1 MKKKFTTAKIRA
13 DGTVVRVS
21 PDGREE
27 PLSMTAIPPKTE
39 AEIEAAAADDI
50 ENPPLSPEQLKRL
63 RPVPRVK
70 TLRRA
75 LGLTQ
80 EEFASRYGI
89 PIGTLRDWEQGRT
102 EPDQAARAYLNL
114 IARDPLTAARSA
126 REPDSDGAS
135 TELPTFQVG
144 QRVHLK
150 ASSSLQG
157 AVIEVRSRASGGF
170 YYKVFHSADLVREYD
185 EEQLAASE
193 KERSLEDALVSG
205 EFLDSGTFRAR
216 LTASRIIPPNLDN
229 IYALYAAR
237 IQHVPFQF
245 KPLLRLLRADRPR
258 LLVADEVGVG
268 KTIEAGLI
276 LKELEARQRIERVLI
291 VCPKD
296 LTQKWRAEMR
306 RFDENFQILGA
317 DQLRYCVRE
326 TDLDGVWPQNYSR
339 SIVNIE
345 LLRLGEYLWGTQNGH
360 VEPGLATLQPSPR
373 FDLLI
378 VDEAHHLR
386 NPDTNSFELGQFICD
401 VSEAVVFL
409 SATPLHTGSHNL
421 YALLSLL
428 RPELFPTKEVFEEM
442 LEPNPYL
449 LQAMRHVRA
458 RTPKD
463 TWASVA
469 AESLDQAADT
479 SWGRRV
485 LTGEPRFEAWRDRL
499 SESRTL
505 SDDERI
511 RCLRDL
517 EDLHT
522 LSHVVNRTRRR
533 DIGRFTIRE
542 PATIAVP
549 HTPEQASFY
558 AELIAF
564 RRAVLSLHLD
574 PRTVAL
580 VATTLERQAASCLP
594 ALIPLLNVF
603 LRTGR
608 FAGSALSDD
617 VEASY
622 DEVALP
628 SDLVDKAHQLRH
640 LAAGLPPEDPK
651 LDQLV
656 SIVRTAIETP
666 GPGKVLVF
674 SYFLHTL
681 NYLRAELQKRGIRV
695 GLVTGQVP
703 DELPLRSGGEQ
714 VLTREQLRGRFRLAR
729 EHKDA
734 LDVLLSSEVGCEGL
748 DYEFCDR
755 LVNYDIPWNPMRI
768 EQRIGRIDRFGQ
780 QSEKVHIFNFITP
793 GTIEERVF
801 FRCFERLGIFKDTIG
816 DLEEVLGDVL
826 QDLTKMALN
835 PGLTPEQAEEKA
847 RQLADNAIR
856 QVEEQ
861 RRLEDEGASLF
872 GLDPGAWEIGD
883 IESQGRFVAPDE
895 LFQLVEKFVSRSEL
909 QGRLTRDES
918 TPGLVNLRLNKE
930 GRAEVIQRVRS
941 ISDGTRAGD
950 RSTLAFLRWLEGNEP
965 YLSMTFDQRTAL
977 ERRDLPF
984 VTPLHVLAKL
994 AALDHMTGGP
1004 FVSRLKI
1011 REESVPSGRFL
1022 FVCELW
1028 EAIGAQRDTR
1038 LRGFAWDLER
1048 GTLASDV
1055 SANLIKLLSRTADSS
1070 SPPDPIVAIHEG
1082 LAAVDEASRGSR
1094 LAEIEDLRQRNEAV
1108 IARKL
1113 ASLDAYH
1120 QNRLARVDAELQQA
1134 TDERIIRMKTA
1145 ERARI
1150 ESDHEEKR
1158 REIEAARNADIASK
1172 RIAAGVLEINH
1183 GN

>member
-1 MKKKFTTAKIRA
+1 MKKNSTTARIRA
-13 DGTVVRVS
+13 DGTVVRVG

-27 PLSMTAIPPKTE
+27 PLSVTAITPKTE

-50 ENPPLSPEQLKRL
+50 ENPPITPEQLKRL

-80 EEFASRYGI
+80 EQFADRYGI

-114 IARDPLTAARSA
+114 IAHDPLTAARSA
-126 REPDSDGAS
+126 REPDPNG
-135 TELPTFQVG
+135 TTTQVPTFQVG

-150 ASSSLQG
+150 AASSLQG
-157 AVIEVRSRASGGF
+157 AVIEVRPRADRGF
-170 YYKVFHSADLVREYD
+170 FYKVFHSADFIREYD

-193 KERSLEDALVSG
+193 KERSLEEALVSG
-205 EFLDSGTFRAR
+205 EFLDSSTFRAR

-258 LLVADEVGVG
+258 ILVADEVGVG

-306 RFDENFQILGA
+306 RFDENFQTLGA
-317 DQLRYCVRE
+317 EQLRYCVRE
-326 TDLDGVWPQNYSR
+326 THLDGLWPQNYSR

-360 VEPGLATLQPSPR
+360 VEPGLLTLAPSPR

-386 NPDTNSFELGQFICD
+386 NPDTNSFELARFLCD

-428 RPELFPTKEVFEEM
+428 RPDLFPTQDVFEEM

-449 LQAMRHVRA
+449 LQAMRHVRT
-458 RTPKD
+458 RTPAD
-463 TWASVA
+463 GWASA
-469 AESLDQAADT
+469 AAKALEQAGDT
-479 SWGRRV
+479 SWGGRV
-485 LTGEPRFEAWRDRL
+485 LAGEPRFEAWRDRL
-499 SESRTL
+499 VTSRIL
-505 SDDERI
+505 GDEERI

-533 DIGRFTIRE
+533 DIGRFTIRD
-542 PATIAVP
+542 PVTIAVP
-549 HTPEQASFY
+549 HTPEQATFY
-558 AELIAF
+558 DKLIDF
-564 RRAVLSLHLD
+564 RRALLSTHFD
-574 PRTVAL
+574 ARTVAL
-580 VATTLERQAASCLP
+580 VVTTLERQAASCLP

-608 FAGSALSDD
+608 FSGSAVTDDAEASDD
-617 VEASY
+617 EVVLTQELVE
-622 DEVALP
+622 
-628 SDLVDKAHQLRH
+628 KAHELRR
-640 LAAGLPPEDPK
+640 LASSLPQKDPK

-656 SIVRTAIETP
+656 SIVRTSIESP

-681 NYLRAELQKRGIRV
+681 NYLRTELQKRGFRV

-703 DELPLRSGGEQ
+703 DELPLRSGREQ
-714 VLTREQLRGRFRLAR
+714 LFTREQLRSRFRLPR
-729 EHKDA
+729 EHNDA
-734 LDVLLSSEVGCEGL
+734 LDILLSSEVGCEGL

-768 EQRIGRIDRFGQ
+768 EQRIGRVDRFGQ
-780 QSEKVHIFNFITP
+780 QSEKVLIFNFITP
-793 GTIEERVF
+793 GTVEERVF

-816 DLEEVLGDVL
+816 DLEEVLGEVL
-826 QDLTKMALN
+826 QDLTRMALN
-835 PGLTPEQAEEKA
+835 PALTPEQAEERA

-856 QVEEQ
+856 RVEEQ

-895 LFQLVEKFVSRSEL
+895 LFQLVEKFAGRPEL
-909 QGRLTRDES
+909 GGRLSRDES
-918 TPGLVNLRLNKE
+918 TPGLANLRLNKE
-930 GRAEVIQRVRS
+930 GRAELIQRVRS
-941 ISDGTRAGD
+941 LSDHSRSSD
-950 RSTLAFLRWLEGNEP
+950 RSALAFLRWLEGNEA
-965 YLSMTFDQRTAL
+965 YLPMTFDQKTAL

-994 AALDHMTGGP
+994 AALDQKAGGS
-1004 FVSRLKI
+1004 FVSRLRV
-1011 REESVPSGRFL
+1011 REESLPSGRFL

-1048 GTLASDV
+1048 GALASEV
-1055 SANLIKLLSRTADSS
+1055 SANLIKLLSRAADSA
-1070 SPPDPIVAIHEG
+1070 SPLDPIVTIHEA
-1082 LAAVDEASRGSR
+1082 LAAVDDASRGSR

-1108 IARKL
+1108 ITRKL

-1120 QNRLARVDAELQQA
+1120 QNRLARIDAELQQA
-1134 TDERIIRMKTA
+1134 VDERIIRMKTA
-1145 ERARI
+1145 ERARVD
-1150 ESDHEEKR
+1150 SDHEEKR

-1172 RIAAGVLEINH
+1172 RIAAGLLDIYH